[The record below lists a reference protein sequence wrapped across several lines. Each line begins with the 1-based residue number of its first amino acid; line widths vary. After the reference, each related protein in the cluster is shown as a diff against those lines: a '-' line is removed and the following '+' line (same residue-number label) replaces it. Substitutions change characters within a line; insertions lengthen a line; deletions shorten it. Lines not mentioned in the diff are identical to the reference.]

1 MVWDDKVMDTSKFS
15 KFIKE
20 LRLERGLSQEQLA
33 EKLFVHRT
41 TVNKWENEDIIPLND
56 KLISIA
62 NFFDVSID
70 ELLNGKRNERN
81 IDTTPTNNT
90 LVTLIR
96 SKSRSKKVIIFLVG
110 GLLIV
115 LVAFLLY
122 YFVSTYNSVKVYM
135 IYGEND
141 SIRTRD
147 GLLVMNKEKVYF
159 RPGNFYDNKDNLI
172 SVDIIRLYYYDDNDN
187 EVILFTGSS
196 HELLMELEQ
205 SQETFMNL
213 LSKNKE
219 LYLDACYNK
228 SCAKI
233 KMNYFNDFKN
243 NNLMVN
249 NMNDESVIDA
259 SLYSSD
265 KSNLI
270 NGLIKNGF
278 KYDSEIGY
286 YYLKE
291 DNVEYY
297 YFPST
302 NIIKLKAIDNGYII
316 SVSLFINI
324 NHVDISYTKNS
335 EKAKIISI
343 DDCFNVKVK
352 NYDLFISIYNQYL
365 SKYFKGFLEV

>member
-1 MVWDDKVMDTSKFS
+1 MDTSKFS

-90 LVTLIR
+90 LVTLIK
-96 SKSRSKKVIIFLVG
+96 SKSRSKKVIIFLVS

-141 SIRTRD
+141 SVRTRD

-172 SVDIIRLYYYDDNDN
+172 SVDIIRLYYYDENDN
-187 EVILFTGSS
+187 EVVLFTGSS

-213 LSKNKE
+213 ISNKKDF
-219 LYLDACYNK
+219 YLDACYNK
-228 SCAKI
+228 SCSKI
-233 KMNYFNDFKN
+233 KLDYFNDFKN
-243 NNLMVN
+243 DNLMVSN
-249 NMNDESVIDA
+249 LNDA
-259 SLYSSD
+259 SIAEVGSGRNKKDDLI
-265 KSNLI
+265 KGLI
-270 NGLIKNGF
+270 NNEF
-278 KYDSEIGY
+278 KYNNEVGY

-291 DNVEYY
+291 DDVKYI
-297 YFPST
+297 YFPKT
-302 NIIKLKAIDNGYII
+302 NLINVNRIKSNENEF
-316 SVSLFINI
+316 LFIRI
-324 NHVDISYTKNS
+324 DSLRLEYFYSVDNKVVQSVVSCDFLNS
-335 EKAKIISI
+335 KSKYHFLYEK
-343 DDCFNVKVK
+343 
-352 NYDLFISIYNQYL
+352 LYNQYL
-365 SKYFKGFLEV
+365 HKYFKDFLEV

>member
-90 LVTLIR
+90 LITLIK
-96 SKSRSKKVIIFLVG
+96 SKSRSKKVIIFLVS

-115 LVAFLLY
+115 LIAFLLY
-122 YFVSTYNSVKVYM
+122 YFISTYNSVKVYM

-141 SIRTRD
+141 SVRTRD

-172 SVDIIRLYYYDDNDN
+172 SVDIIRLYYYDENDN
-187 EVILFTGSS
+187 EVVLFTGSS

-213 LSKNKE
+213 ISNKKDF
-219 LYLDACYNK
+219 YLDACYNK
-228 SCAKI
+228 SCSRI
-233 KMNYFNDFKN
+233 KLDYFNDFKN
-243 NNLMVN
+243 DNLMVN
-249 NMNDESVIDA
+249 NLNDESVA
-259 SLYSSD
+259 RLSA
-265 KSNLI
+265 KSNNKDDLI
-270 NGLIKNGF
+270 KGLIKNGF

-291 DNVEYY
+291 DGVEYY
-297 YFPST
+297 YFSNT
-302 NIIKLKAIDNGYII
+302 NIIKIKVFKTIYTINAT
-316 SVSLFINI
+316 LFINRNYVEI
-324 NHVDISYTKNS
+324 VYFNNDNS
-335 EKAKIISI
+335 EKIVEIN
-343 DDCFNVKVK
+343 DCFDMKSK
-352 NYDLFISIYNQYL
+352 NYKKFKKIYDKYL
-365 SKYFKGFLEV
+365 SKYFKDFLEV

>member
-1 MVWDDKVMDTSKFS
+1 MDTSKFS

-90 LVTLIR
+90 LVTLIK
-96 SKSRSKKVIIFLVG
+96 SKSRSKKVIIFLVS

-122 YFVSTYNSVKVYM
+122 YFVSTYNSVKVYRL
-135 IYGEND
+135 YGEND
-141 SIRTRD
+141 SVRTRD
-147 GLLVMNKEKVYF
+147 GLVVMNKEKVYF

-172 SVDIIRLYYYDDNDN
+172 SVDIIRLYYYDENSN
-187 EVILFTGSS
+187 EVILFTGSAQ
-196 HELLMELEQ
+196 ELIMEQQQ

-213 LSKNKE
+213 LNQHSE
-219 LYLDACYNK
+219 LYIDACYNK
-228 SCAKI
+228 ICTKI
-233 KMNYFNDFKN
+233 KLDYFNDFTNKN
-243 NNLMVN
+243 IIVNNL
-249 NMNDESVIDA
+249 NDESVA
-259 SLYSSD
+259 RLSA
-265 KSNLI
+265 KSNNKDDLI
-270 NGLIKNGF
+270 KGLIKNGF

-291 DNVEYY
+291 DGVEYY
-297 YFPST
+297 YLPKKNMIKITYVSISNNKIFE
-302 NIIKLKAIDNGYII
+302 NLYLDNYIYEQLIINDK
-316 SVSLFINI
+316 
-324 NHVDISYTKNS
+324 
-335 EKAKIISI
+335 KII
-343 DDCFNVKVK
+343 NRKVVNNFIYK
-352 NYDLFISIYNQYL
+352 NDESYLKLYNHYL
-365 SKYFKGFLEV
+365 SKYFKDFLEV

>member
-1 MVWDDKVMDTSKFS
+1 MDTSKFS

-90 LVTLIR
+90 LITLIK

-141 SIRTRD
+141 SVRTRD

-172 SVDIIRLYYYDDNDN
+172 SVDIIRLYYYDENDN
-187 EVILFTGSS
+187 EVVLLTGGAKT
-196 HELLMELEQ
+196 LIVELEQ

-213 LSKNKE
+213 INNKKDF
-219 LYLDACYNK
+219 YLDACYNK
-228 SCAKI
+228 SCTKI
-233 KMNYFNDFKN
+233 KLDYFNDFKN
-243 NNLMVN
+243 DNLMVN
-249 NMNDESVIDA
+249 NLNDESVA
-259 SLYSSD
+259 RLSA
-265 KSNLI
+265 KSNNKDDLI
-270 NGLIKNGF
+270 KGLLKNGF

-291 DNVEYY
+291 DGVKYT
-297 YFPST
+297 YFPKT
-302 NIIKLKAIDNGYII
+302 NLIRVNRLNFNETETFSIYIDSLKLEYFYFVDNKIVK
-316 SVSLFINI
+316 SVVSHSFFDNKSNDYFL
-324 NHVDISYTKNS
+324 Y
-335 EKAKIISI
+335 ER
-343 DDCFNVKVK
+343 
-352 NYDLFISIYNQYL
+352 LYNQYL
-365 SKYFKGFLEV
+365 SKYFKDFLEV

>member
-1 MVWDDKVMDTSKFS
+1 MDTSKFS

-41 TVNKWENEDIIPLND
+41 TVNKWENEDIVPLND

-90 LVTLIR
+90 LITLIK
-96 SKSRSKKVIIFLVG
+96 SKSRSKKVIIFLVS

-115 LVAFLLY
+115 LIAFLLY

-141 SIRTRD
+141 SVRTRD
-147 GLLVMNKEKVYF
+147 GLVVMNKEKVYF

-172 SVDIIRLYYYDDNDN
+172 SVDIIRLYYYDENDN
-187 EVILFTGSS
+187 EVVLFTGSS

-213 LSKNKE
+213 ISNKKDF
-219 LYLDACYNK
+219 YLDACYNK
-228 SCAKI
+228 SCSRI
-233 KMNYFNDFKN
+233 KLDYFNDFKN
-243 NNLMVN
+243 DNLMVN
-249 NMNDESVIDA
+249 NLNDESVA
-259 SLYSSD
+259 RLSA
-265 KSNLI
+265 KSNNKDDLI
-270 NGLIKNGF
+270 KGLIKNGF

-291 DNVEYY
+291 DGVEYY
-297 YFPST
+297 YFSNT
-302 NIIKLKAIDNGYII
+302 NIIKIKVFKTIYTINAT
-316 SVSLFINI
+316 LFINRNYVEI
-324 NHVDISYTKNS
+324 VYFNNDNS
-335 EKAKIISI
+335 EKIVEIN
-343 DDCFNVKVK
+343 DCFDMKSK
-352 NYDLFISIYNQYL
+352 NYKKFKKIYDKYL
-365 SKYFKGFLEV
+365 SKYFKDFLEV

>member
-1 MVWDDKVMDTSKFS
+1 METSKFS

-90 LVTLIR
+90 LVTLIK
-96 SKSRSKKVIIFLVG
+96 SKSRSKKVIIFLVS

-115 LVAFLLY
+115 LVTFLLY
-122 YFVSTYNSVKVYM
+122 YFVSTYNSVKVYRL
-135 IYGEND
+135 YGEND
-141 SIRTRD
+141 SVRTRD
-147 GLLVMNKEKVYF
+147 GLVVMNKEKVYF

-187 EVILFTGSS
+187 EVILLTGAAKT
-196 HELLMELEQ
+196 LIMEQQQ

-213 LSKNKE
+213 LNQHQD
-219 LYLDACYNK
+219 LYIDACYNNF
-228 SCAKI
+228 CTKI
-233 KMNYFNDFKN
+233 KLDYFNDFTN
-243 NNLMVN
+243 DNVMVN
-249 NMNDESVIDA
+249 NLNDESVIDA
-259 SLYSSD
+259 SSYSSE

-278 KYDSEIGY
+278 KYDSEIDY

-291 DNVEYY
+291 DGVEYY

-302 NIIKLKAIDNGYII
+302 NIIKLKAIDNGYTM
-316 SVSLFINI
+316 SVSLLINI

-335 EKAKIISI
+335 EKEKIISI

-352 NYDLFISIYNQYL
+352 NYDLFKSIYNQYL
-365 SKYFKGFLEV
+365 SKYFKDFLEV

>member
-1 MVWDDKVMDTSKFS
+1 MDTSKFS

-90 LVTLIR
+90 LITLIK
-96 SKSRSKKVIIFLVG
+96 SKSRSKKVIIFLVS

-115 LVAFLLY
+115 LMAFLLY

-141 SIRTRD
+141 SVRTRD

-172 SVDIIRLYYYDDNDN
+172 SVDIIRLYYYDENDN
-187 EVILFTGSS
+187 EVVLLTGGAKT
-196 HELLMELEQ
+196 LIVELEQ

-213 LSKNKE
+213 INNKKDF
-219 LYLDACYNK
+219 YLDACYNK
-228 SCAKI
+228 SCTKI
-233 KMNYFNDFKN
+233 KLDYFNDFKN
-243 NNLMVN
+243 DNLMVN
-249 NMNDESVIDA
+249 NLNDESVA
-259 SLYSSD
+259 RLSA
-265 KSNLI
+265 KSNNKDDLI
-270 NGLIKNGF
+270 KGLIKNGF

-291 DNVEYY
+291 DGVEYY
-297 YFPST
+297 YFSKK
-302 NIIKLKAIDNGYII
+302 NVIKVHVQNDDSVEAFSIYMNSLKGDYTYIVNNTKMKNLIFNYDN
-316 SVSLFINI
+316 
-324 NHVDISYTKNS
+324 
-335 EKAKIISI
+335 EKAENYYIFEKIYI
-343 DDCFNVKVK
+343 
-352 NYDLFISIYNQYL
+352 QYL
-365 SKYFKGFLEV
+365 SKYFKDFFEV

>member
-1 MVWDDKVMDTSKFS
+1 MDTSKFS

-70 ELLNGKRNERN
+70 ELLNGKRNARN
-81 IDTTPTNNT
+81 IDTTPTSNT
-90 LVTLIR
+90 LVALIK
-96 SKSRSKKVIIFLVG
+96 SKSRSKKVIIFLES

-115 LVAFLLY
+115 LVTFLLY

-141 SIRTRD
+141 SVRTRD
-147 GLLVMNKEKVYF
+147 GLLVMNKEKIYF

-172 SVDIIRLYYYDDNDN
+172 SVDIIRLYYYDDNNN

-243 NNLMVN
+243 DNLMVN
-249 NMNDESVIDA
+249 NLNNESVIDD
-259 SLYSSD
+259 SSYSRD

-291 DNVEYY
+291 ENVEYS
-297 YFPST
+297 YFPKD
-302 NIIKLKAIDNGYII
+302 NIIKTKINKPNKVFITIYLDKSILYYYNYDIHEKYSIEINDQQNSKYII
-316 SVSLFINI
+316 
-324 NHVDISYTKNS
+324 Y
-335 EKAKIISI
+335 
-343 DDCFNVKVK
+343 K
-352 NYDLFISIYNQYL
+352 NYYNQYL
-365 SKYFKGFLEV
+365 SKYFNDFLEV

>member
-1 MVWDDKVMDTSKFS
+1 MVWDDEVMDTNKFS

-90 LVTLIR
+90 LVTLIK
-96 SKSRSKKVIIFLVG
+96 SKSRSKKIIIFLVS

-115 LVAFLLY
+115 LVTFLLY
-122 YFVSTYNSVKVYM
+122 YFISTYNSVKVYRL
-135 IYGEND
+135 YGEND
-141 SIRTRD
+141 SVRTRD
-147 GLLVMNKEKVYF
+147 GLVVMNKEKVYF

-172 SVDIIRLYYYDDNDN
+172 SVDIIRLYYYDDNDS
-187 EVILFTGSS
+187 EVILFTGSAQ
-196 HELLMELEQ
+196 ELIMEQQQ

-213 LSKNKE
+213 LNQHQD
-219 LYLDACYNK
+219 LYIDACYNNF
-228 SCAKI
+228 CTKI
-233 KMNYFNDFKN
+233 KLDYFNDFTN
-243 NNLMVN
+243 DNVLVNNL
-249 NMNDESVIDA
+249 NDESVIDA
-259 SLYSSD
+259 SSYSSD

-291 DNVEYY
+291 DNIEYS
-297 YFPST
+297 YFPKD
-302 NIIKLKAIDNGYII
+302 NIIKTKSNNPNKVFITIYLDKSILYYYNYDTHENYSIEINDQQNSKYII
-316 SVSLFINI
+316 
-324 NHVDISYTKNS
+324 Y
-335 EKAKIISI
+335 
-343 DDCFNVKVK
+343 K
-352 NYDLFISIYNQYL
+352 NYYNQNL
-365 SKYFKGFLEV
+365 SKYFKDFLEV